1 MIKLGVNVDHVAT
14 LRQLRKGK
22 TPDPI
27 EAAILCELAGCDSIV
42 CHLRE
47 DRRHIQERDLFLLK
61 EVIKTKLNLEMA
73 LSEDIIQIALKVKPH
88 QITIVPE
95 KREELTTEGGLDV
108 KTNIKRIKEVI
119 KLFKKENIKVSLF
132 IEPDFEQIEYS
143 KEAEV
148 DFIEIHTGK
157 YAECVLEEDLY
168 KELNKIK
175 KSTEYAISIGLKV
188 NAGHGLDYKNVI
200 PICQIKG
207 IEELNIGY
215 SIVGRSVFVG
225 IYQAVKEMIELIR
238 NSEKENYR
246 NI

>member
-88 QITIVPE
+88 QVTIVPE